1 MESGRI
7 MKKPVSI
14 GIIGVGRWGTN
25 YLKTFN
31 ELENCSVKWVC
42 SSTQDTIKKALGKI
56 TAKSGLKATTNYKSI
71 LEDRN
76 VDAVAIATS
85 GSAHYKLTKEALEAG
100 KHVLVEKPLAFSSQD
115 VKKLIQLSGKNK
127 RILMVGHLHRYNPGI
142 RKLKEDIRKGI
153 FGKINYLNLDH
164 FGNGPIRTDM
174 GAIWDFFP
182 HSVSILLYLL
192 EKLPLRVSA
201 SGASYLKKGIEDVAL
216 MGMKFPNNIFAAASA
231 SWLYPV
237 KKMDIVVVGEN
248 LYATYDDYATED
260 KLRYYGSRPK
270 INKEKITIDDRRYT
284 CPEFSDEKPLTIQ
297 LSHFLECV
305 IKNKKPL
312 TDGNEALKVT
322 KVLEACQKSMQN
334 NGDSVEVT

>member
-100 KHVLVEKPLAFSSQD
+100 KHVLVEKPLAFSSQE
-115 VKKLIQLSGKNK
+115 VKRRHQERHLRQNKLS
-127 RILMVGHLHRYNPGI
+127 
-142 RKLKEDIRKGI
+142 
-153 FGKINYLNLDH
+153 
-164 FGNGPIRTDM
+164 
-174 GAIWDFFP
+174 
-182 HSVSILLYLL
+182 
-192 EKLPLRVSA
+192 
-201 SGASYLKKGIEDVAL
+201 
-216 MGMKFPNNIFAAASA
+216 
-231 SWLYPV
+231 
-237 KKMDIVVVGEN
+237 
-248 LYATYDDYATED
+248 
-260 KLRYYGSRPK
+260 
-270 INKEKITIDDRRYT
+270 
-284 CPEFSDEKPLTIQ
+284 
-297 LSHFLECV
+297 
-305 IKNKKPL
+305 
-312 TDGNEALKVT
+312 
-322 KVLEACQKSMQN
+322 
-334 NGDSVEVT
+334 